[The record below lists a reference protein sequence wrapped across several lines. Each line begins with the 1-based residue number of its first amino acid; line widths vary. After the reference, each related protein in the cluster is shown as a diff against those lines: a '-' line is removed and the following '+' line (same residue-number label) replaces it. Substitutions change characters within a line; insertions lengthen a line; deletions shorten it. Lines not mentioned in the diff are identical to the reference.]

1 MHCRGVKARIGRV
14 RWPAALVLL
23 VAALAGAAAC
33 GGGARARGGAPPA
46 PPPPAPPRPPPP
58 PPARLP
64 LPAAPKRPGEV
75 VVRGEASPA
84 SHGPFALHGRYVV
97 RFEQVAPEDPEL
109 DFRGQTAFVV
119 TADRTPQQEGAG
131 TVRLFR
137 AAARTG
143 RRTVTLRG
151 RLYIDVAFGDF
162 PYAIRLTP
170 VGRR

>member
-1 MHCRGVKARIGRV
+1 MQRPQVKVRIACV
-14 RWPAALVLL
+14 RWTGATVLL
-23 VAALAGAAAC
+23 VAVAATATAC
-33 GGGARARGGAPPA
+33 GGGASSGPA
-46 PPPPAPPRPPPP
+46 GSTAAAP
-58 PPARLP
+58 PPARLA
-64 LPAAPKRPGEV
+64 LASAPKRRGEV
-75 VVRGEASPA
+75 LVRADASPA
-84 SHGPFALHGRYVV
+84 SHGPFALDGRYVA

-119 TADRTPQQEGAG
+119 TADRKPQQAGAG

-151 RLYIDVAFGDF
+151 RLYLDVAFGDF

>member
-1 MHCRGVKARIGRV
+1 V

-33 GGGARARGGAPPA
+33 GGGSTAGGGSSAA
-46 PPPPAPPRPPPP
+46 AP
-58 PPARLP
+58 PPARLA
-64 LPAAPKRPGEV
+64 LAAAPKRPGEV
-75 VVRGEASPA
+75 LVRGEASPA

-97 RFEQVAPEDPEL
+97 RFEQGAPEDPEL

-119 TADRTPQQEGAG
+119 TADRKPQQEGAG

>member
-33 GGGARARGGAPPA
+33 GGGPTAGGVWSAPA
-46 PPPPAPPRPPPP
+46 P
-58 PPARLP
+58 PPARLA
-64 LPAAPKRPGEV
+64 LAAAPKRPGEV
-75 VVRGEASPA
+75 LVRGEASPA

-97 RFEQVAPEDPEL
+97 RFEQGAPADPGRA
-109 DFRGQTAFVV
+109 FRGQTAFVV
-119 TADRTPQQEGAG
+119 TADRKPQQEGAG